1 MAYDIF
7 TVLKYTTSEKTHT
20 AIVLEEGI
28 WNVNRIQPPSVRDS
42 YPTVDAWLAT
52 LPGSPTTDQ
61 LQVGTKMANEHREL
75 QKAAVKKIVKRFT
88 KPNTWHVPRARLC
101 SLTIAKPL
109 YILIKECNLLESLPI
124 REAYNAFVA
133 SLLNHTNKV
142 RTTIPKH
149 IYTLIITMEGI
160 EERIYSLPCT
170 TSDGFLV
177 AKTDILRTYQPLYSL
192 IQDTLVPYMMQ
203 KEEERLATKERD
215 RYTQLLSKSVKK
227 HQKMTEEYE
236 RKIRAMEQE
245 IQGYQ
250 DKLQQVKL

>member
-1 MAYDIF
+1 
-7 TVLKYTTSEKTHT
+7 
-20 AIVLEEGI
+20 
-28 WNVNRIQPPSVRDS
+28 
-42 YPTVDAWLAT
+42 
-52 LPGSPTTDQ
+52 
-61 LQVGTKMANEHREL
+61 
-75 QKAAVKKIVKRFT
+75 
-88 KPNTWHVPRARLC
+88 
-101 SLTIAKPL
+101 
-109 YILIKECNLLESLPI
+109 
-124 REAYNAFVA
+124 
-133 SLLNHTNKV
+133 
-142 RTTIPKH
+142 
-149 IYTLIITMEGI
+149 MEGI

-170 TSDGFLV
+170 TSDAFLV

-236 RKIRAMEQE
+236 RQIRAMEQE